1 MKTNSCQLA
10 SAQTS
15 RPANSGSSRFPP
27 QHQELAD
34 ESSRLYQ
41 VANVTKKLST
51 RRSTSPARESR
62 KRRSG
67 CLSELVQDILA
78 DKTDRN

>member
-51 RRSTSPARESR
+51 RRSTSPARC
-62 KRRSG
+62 K
-67 CLSELVQDILA
+67 LSVDILA